1 MWLTYWVPPHI
12 PPSASSH
19 DLVHEIGSEIRT
31 NVLRSLTYK
40 PKQEIYCIFIDKGSH
55 THHYRKG
62 RSTELLLMYLA
73 ATWQQAIDKKLVVGA
88 VFILSEGVQL
98 RFTLNSSSQARAQ
111 LWNHGNLTAMAE
123 IIYLIG
129 NCIMYLM
136 AYPLRIPKL
145 YMVYHRAPYS
155 GPYSSPC
162 TQAIYRL
169 QLTLQRHSCML
180 MILPCTV

>member
-1 MWLTYWVPPHI
+1 MWLTYRVPPHI

-31 NVLRSLTYK
+31 TVLRSLTYK

-111 LWNHGNLTAMAE
+111 LWNHRKLTGMA
-123 IIYLIG
+123 
-129 NCIMYLM
+129 
-136 AYPLRIPKL
+136 K
-145 YMVYHRAPYS
+145 
-155 GPYSSPC
+155 
-162 TQAIYRL
+162 RL
-169 QLTLQRHSCML
+169 S
-180 MILPCTV
+180 I

>member
-1 MWLTYWVPPHI
+1 MWVAYRVPPHI

-88 VFILSEGVQL
+88 VFIGFQKAFNCVSHSILLHRLEHNFGITGILLVWLRLS
-98 RFTLNSSSQARAQ
+98 
-111 LWNHGNLTAMAE
+111 
-123 IIYLIG
+123 I
-129 NCIMYLM
+129 
-136 AYPLRIPKL
+136 
-145 YMVYHRAPYS
+145 
-155 GPYSSPC
+155 
-162 TQAIYRL
+162 
-169 QLTLQRHSCML
+169 
-180 MILPCTV
+180 